1 MIVVR
6 EISAD
11 DWELMRDVR
20 LAALAEA
27 PSAFG
32 SSYAREAAF
41 TEEQWRGRISERSV
55 TFFAHEATSLAL
67 GVRIRGRT
75 VLTDSLA
82 SSLTEEPADPAS
94 AGKAPAGLAGVYV
107 EDGAANLVS
116 MWVRPA
122 ARGLG
127 VGKALVEAAA
137 AWAKAN
143 DFGTLFLWVTESN
156 TSARRLYEGC
166 GFTPTGQRQPLPS
179 DPAIPEIAMSRTL

>member
-6 EISAD
+6 EITAD

-20 LAALAEA
+20 LAALAES
-27 PSAFG
+27 PTAFG
-32 SSYAREAAF
+32 SSYAREVAF

-55 TFFAHEATSLAL
+55 TFFAHEDPEGA
-67 GVRIRGRT
+67 
-75 VLTDSLA
+75 A
-82 SSLTEEPADPAS
+82 SG
-94 AGKAPAGLAGVYV
+94 GKEPAGLAGVYV

-116 MWVRPA
+116 MWVSPS

-127 VGKALVEAAA
+127 AGKALVEAAA

>member
-1 MIVVR
+1 MIVVH
-6 EISAD
+6 EVTAD

-32 SSYAREAAF
+32 SSYAWEVAF

-55 TFFAHEATSLAL
+55 TFFA
-67 GVRIRGRT
+67 R
-75 VLTDSLA
+75 
-82 SSLTEEPADPAS
+82 EEPAGSVPADTVPATAS
-94 AGKAPAGLAGVYV
+94 TGPAGLAGVYV

-127 VGKALVEAAA
+127 AGKALVEAAA

-143 DFGTLFLWVTESN
+143 DFGALFLWVTESN

-166 GFTPTGQRQPLPS
+166 GFTPTGKRQPLPS
-179 DPAIPEIAMSRTL
+179 DPALTEIAMSRTL